1 MDKLNKGKRDLIV
14 MHPLPR
20 LNEIAIEVD
29 DDPRAL
35 YFKQANYG
43 MYVRMALI
51 LIILNY
57 NITPPVLLKGAVR
70 ADITCENEKCIL
82 QTEPDLRHSFIEE
95 AGVLTCEYCETRKA
109 ET

>member
-1 MDKLNKGKRDLIV
+1 MII

-20 LNEIAIEVD
+20 LNEIAVEID
-29 DDPRAL
+29 GDPRAV

-57 NITPPVLLKGAVR
+57 ETMKSPVLIKGK
-70 ADITCENEKCIL
+70 INNKKCENPKCIVNSEDNL
-82 QTEPDLRHSFIEE
+82 PNSFTEKE
-95 AGVLTCEYCETRKA
+95 GVLTCEFCESRR
-109 ET
+109 